1 VPNKSGATLTM
12 KVRIFRP
19 SKTAMQSGRAGE
31 RRWLLEFEP
40 SGRREADPLMG
51 WTGSADTNSQ
61 LRIYFDSEAEAIAYA
76 RKNGYAYRIIEPNE
90 RVVRPKAYSDN
101 FRYDR
106 ISPWTH

>member
-1 VPNKSGATLTM
+1 M
-12 KVRIFRP
+12 QVRIFRP

-76 RKNGYAYRIIEPNE
+76 RKNGYAYRIVEPNE